1 MKECER
7 LASEFDLSFAYFD
20 SSGISEKMKSEIA
33 DKIRAIIPQRRGG
46 IVTSRKMI
54 LPLSGTKKLNLGNTP
69 ILVVEDDEGSVYVFP
84 CRLGETYYGLEDGIA
99 HLRSNLPKLPPLTG
113 LSEKDLTAII
123 LKQPELLEKG
133 LHDPSE
139 EVETSA
145 GTIDI
150 VFRDVNERKLLVEVE
165 READDAPLGQ
175 ILRLCAAY
183 QKKLSLSRESVRG
196 VIVCMRAREFI
207 QDAAK
212 RAGIEIKIIEAK
224 NL

>member
-20 SSGISEKMKSEIA
+20 SSGISEKIKSEIA